1 MRPTRHIFLAV
12 LLLGLSSCTQI
23 REAQEVV
30 AEADSLRAEGVLYAD
45 SAAMADADATL
56 ERVRLICP
64 TDYAHANYYYGRILR
79 EHGNHPEAMLA
90 FLRVVHS
97 HTKDHAVKARAYSNM
112 GTLCYLT
119 DEYALS
125 YEMYSLCAEQFL
137 LAKDSIAYFYALN
150 SMAYNLAEQGD
161 KQGVNNLLEAV
172 ESQCSNEDVRVKILE
187 TKAEACIKA
196 NENDSALYYS
206 ARLSECG
213 NHEPTGL
220 LVRAQAYD
228 NLGEKDSALLY
239 ANLVLGSTTFY
250 GDKFNALY
258 IITHN
263 DTTINVEELLAL
275 TSARTDIQMEYTDA
289 RSLLSQAVQLLRQ
302 DLNRKPDFTWL
313 WNIIITV
320 LVLVIPSAL
329 YTFRKRRKH
338 QLISQQIEETQMA
351 HQKRVADEIELL
363 RRTVTDASSLKKTL
377 CWSDFDKMCEV
388 VNNRMFG
395 FADKLKAQCALNEKE
410 FRLCVLV
417 ALGTFH
423 DKEMADILCYG
434 DKSIRSIKRH
444 VAQKLGTSSRH
455 LRAFLLRLVS

>member
-1 MRPTRHIFLAV
+1 MRPSRHIFLSV

-23 REAQEVV
+23 REAQMVV
-30 AEADSLRAEGVLYAD
+30 AEADSLRAEGVQYDD
-45 SAAMADADATL
+45 SAAMARAATTL
-56 ERVRLICP
+56 DRVRLICP
-64 TDYAHANYYYGRILR
+64 TAYAHANYYYGRILR
-79 EHGNHPEAMLA
+79 EHGNPPEAMLA

-112 GTLCYLT
+112 GTLCYLA

-125 YEMYSLCAEQFL
+125 YEMYRLSAERFL
-137 LAKDSIAYFYALN
+137 LAKDSIAYFYSLN
-150 SMAYNLAEQGD
+150 NMAYDLAEQGD
-161 KQGVNNLLEAV
+161 KQGVYDLLEKV
-172 ESQCSNEDVRVKILE
+172 ESQCTNEDVLVKILE
-187 TKAEACIKA
+187 TKAEACMKA
-196 NENDSALYYS
+196 NDNDSALYYS
-206 ARLSECG
+206 TRLWERG

-220 LVRAQAYD
+220 LIRAQAYD
-228 NLGEKDSALLY
+228 NLGEKDSALQY
-239 ANLVLGSTTFY
+239 AHLVLESTTFY

-263 DTTINVEELLAL
+263 DTSINVEELLTL

-302 DLNRKPDFTWL
+302 DLNRRLDFTWL
-313 WNIIITV
+313 WTIIFTA

-329 YTFRKRRKH
+329 YTFHKHRKI
-338 QLISQQIEETQMA
+338 QLLSQQIEEARVA
-351 HQKRVADEIELL
+351 HQKRVNDEIERLC
-363 RRTVTDASSLKKTL
+363 RTVTDVSSLKKTL
-377 CWSDFDKMCEV
+377 CWGDFNKMCEV

-395 FADKLKAQCALNEKE
+395 LADKLKALAALNEKE
-410 FRLCVLV
+410 LRLCVLV

-434 DKSIRSIKRH
+434 DKSIRSIKRN

-455 LRAFLLRLVS
+455 LRTFLLRLAN

>member
-1 MRPTRHIFLAV
+1 MRPARYIFLAV
-12 LLLGLSSCTQI
+12 LLLGLFSCSPI
-23 REAQEVV
+23 REAQEAV

-45 SAAMADADATL
+45 SAAMARAAATL
-56 ERVRLICP
+56 ERVRLFCP
-64 TDYAHANYYYGRILR
+64 TGYARANYYYGRILR
-79 EHGNHPEAMLA
+79 GHGNQPEAMLA

-97 HTKDHAVKARAYSNM
+97 RTQDHAVKARAYSNM
-112 GTLCYLT
+112 GTLCYLA

-150 SMAYNLAEQGD
+150 SMAYDLAEQGD
-161 KQGVNNLLEAV
+161 KPGVYDLLGRVEA
-172 ESQCSNEDVRVKILE
+172 QCLNEEVLVKLLE
-187 TKAEACIKA
+187 TKAEVCRKA
-196 NENDSALYYS
+196 NENDAALYYS
-206 ARLSECG
+206 TRLWERG

-220 LVRAQAYD
+220 LIRAQAYD
-228 NLGEKDSALLY
+228 NLGKKDSALWY
-239 ANLVLGSTTFY
+239 ANLVWESSAFY

-258 IITHN
+258 IITRN
-263 DTTINVEELLAL
+263 DTTIDVEELLSL

-313 WNIIITV
+313 RTVIITA
-320 LVLVIPSAL
+320 LVLVIPSVF
-329 YTFRKRRKH
+329 YTLRKRRKH
-338 QLISQQIEETQMA
+338 QLISQQIEETRAA
-351 HQKRVADEIELL
+351 HQKRVADEIELFC
-363 RRTVTDASSLKKTL
+363 RIVTDASSLRKTL
-377 CWSDFDKMCEV
+377 CWGDFDQMCEV

-395 FADKLKAQCALNEKE
+395 LADKLKAQCALNEKE

-434 DKSIRSIKRH
+434 DNSIRSIKRH
-444 VAQKLGTSSRH
+444 VARKLGTSSRH
-455 LRAFLLRLVS
+455 LRAFLLRLAS